1 MFRRNFS
8 HSDGLEGVVTV
19 KSKEPAVI
27 APDERSKI
35 CEMIFTPDSRTR
47 LPSSDIGVYLN
58 SQTPQVVKD
67 YILDNIYGDTKRS
80 IPSSGVDDAT
90 LHELTRGK
98 CESVDEYAVRVTA
111 FMNRQKKSV
120 DDLAVFVRNRQRSLN
135 QK

>member
-8 HSDGLEGVVTV
+8 HTDGIEGVVAV
-19 KSKEPAVI
+19 VPKESVVI
-27 APDERSKI
+27 AADERTKI
-35 CEMIFTPDSRTR
+35 CEMIFTPDARTR

-67 YILDNIYGDTKRS
+67 YILDNIYGDTHRS
-80 IPSSGVDDAT
+80 IESKGVDDAT

-98 CESVDEYAVRVTA
+98 SETIDDYALRVTS

-120 DDLAVFVRNRQRSLN
+120 DDFARYLRNMNRSRN
-135 QK
+135 TK